1 MGSLKILF
9 MNCLLMSCFRIIFVD
24 SWIGDCL
31 IFFLVIM
38 GYGLFD
44 FFCVL
49 GLGWQVVQYWADG
62 HALT

>member
-1 MGSLKILF
+1 MILVDGF
-9 MNCLLMSCFRIIFVD
+9 IEIFVYELSVD
-24 SWIGDCL
+24 GGLFD
-31 IFFLVIM
+31 FFLVIM